1 MDLLS
6 LLRMLGGLGVVL
18 GLLAGALWLV
28 RRYDLKLPGRVAG
41 GATRRLELIEKLPI
55 DSRRSIALIR
65 RDGREHLIL
74 LAPEG
79 PLVVESAILRDE
91 VDRVAEEARKEAELE
106 RAAEAEAQAEAM
118 RESFAGMVDKV
129 RERVRPRRA
138 GGDEEADA

>member
-79 PLVVESAILRDE
+79 SLVVESAILRDE

-129 RERVRPRRA
+129 RERVRPRRG